1 MMECEERWKEQGLGK
16 DLASTY
22 VLHPL
27 ETKVVLNFR
36 GDEIEKDTV
45 GCIVKGRNKNYK
57 LKF

>member
-1 MMECEERWKEQGLGK
+1 MKREMEVGM

-45 GCIVKGRNKNYK
+45 GCIVKGRNDN
-57 LKF
+57 